1 MNANKSKSLTSKNL
15 QWVFSDLIGTK
26 FKLNDT
32 NRLVH
37 STSLTRIFSKIGGI
51 DRFSSD
57 FLSISGA
64 DGLLYD
70 CYDKTKMKNKH
81 TI

>member
-37 STSLTRIFSKIGGI
+37 STSNASIFSKIGGI
-51 DRFSSD
+51 DRRSSD
-57 FLSISGA
+57 FLSILGEQTA
-64 DGLLYD
+64 HLTD
-70 CYDKTKMKNKH
+70 C
-81 TI
+81 